1 MMRKKIIQIQ
11 GSVSEPIGLV
21 TNKARA
27 AVSNIC
33 LGIDDMHLLGNKA
46 LVLRAEITPNN
57 LPNLYADLTSIGIK
71 LNGRNLPKVSIL
83 QEGIEYSLSIQIVS
97 SSEGTDQKIIIPKV
111 SG

>member
-11 GSVSEPIGLV
+11 GSVSESIGLV

-27 AVSNIC
+27 AVSHIC

-46 LVLRAEITPNN
+46 LVLRAEITPDN

-71 LNGRNLPKVSIL
+71 LNGRSLPKVSTL

-97 SSEGTDQKIIIPKV
+97 SSEGTDQKIIIPKM